1 MGKEKFIITIDGTAG
16 SGKSTLAK
24 SLSKIYNLKYL
35 PTGIYYRKLA
45 KILLDQDRVFSLSQ
59 SDLIK
64 DLMIKIEH
72 VSTLDLSDKSLYSD
86 EVSKTASD
94 IAKIDY
100 IRDYF
105 NSLQKKFIDEN
116 RNIILEGRD
125 TGSIVAPNADIKIF
139 LTADPKIRAMR
150 RALEQNAKDIDLL
163 KANIEKRDQEDSK
176 RKISP
181 LVIPKGSIEIDSSH
195 LNIEELII
203 IVSNLIDRHISIRAN
218 FIFNQTYKV

>member
-24 SLSKIYNLKYL
+24 SISKIYNLKYL

-45 KILLDQDRVFSLSQ
+45 KIILDQNEVFSLSQ

-72 VSTLDLSDKSLYSD
+72 ISELDLSDKSLYSD
-86 EVSKTASD
+86 EISKTASD

-105 NSLQKKFIDEN
+105 TSLQKKFIDEN
-116 RNIILEGRD
+116 SNIILEGRD
-125 TGSIVAPNADIKIF
+125 TGTIVAPDADIKIF

-150 RALEQNAKDIDLL
+150 RALEQNVKDIDTL
-163 KANIEKRDQEDSK
+163 KANIEKRDEEDSK
-176 RKISP
+176 RKLSP
-181 LVIPKGSIEIDSSH
+181 LIIPEGAIEIDSSH
-195 LNIEELII
+195 LTIEELII
-203 IVSNLIDRHISIRAN
+203 VVSNRIDRNI
-218 FIFNQTYKV
+218 